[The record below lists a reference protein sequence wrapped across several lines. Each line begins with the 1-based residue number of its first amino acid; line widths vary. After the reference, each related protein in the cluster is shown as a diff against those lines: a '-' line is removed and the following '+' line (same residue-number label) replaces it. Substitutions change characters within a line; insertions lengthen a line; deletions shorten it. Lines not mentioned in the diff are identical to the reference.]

1 MSLNACVRVVYEF
14 VYVFPYPSDP
24 LISRLTY
31 PSIVGC
37 QRLCIKLFF
46 YCVNP
51 DRIKQIEFG
60 KNINLLFFSTN
71 TSFRSFLDR
80 KRLPSQQRTPETSCY
95 SHSAK
100 TITVLVVLFFF
111 FWLHIFF
118 SSNTKLKYR
127 KTS

>member
-60 KNINLLFFSTN
+60 KNINLVFFSTN
-71 TSFRSFLDR
+71 NWA
-80 KRLPSQQRTPETSCY
+80 Y
-95 SHSAK
+95 
-100 TITVLVVLFFF
+100 LVSPIHCLNPNNLF
-111 FWLHIFF
+111 IGGQ
-118 SSNTKLKYR
+118 S
-127 KTS
+127 